1 MIVSRCFP
9 ALLLSLL
16 CFFPP
21 FIYPFVTSVDSS
33 FFLSSP
39 FLFIPAF
46 NSLSSFPS
54 IRRPFSSLPF
64 FSSPFHSLSFLPPVI
79 LSSVFSLPVLSFFA
93 DYSPSF
99 FSFIRPSTS
108 LRQIWPTSP
117 APSFPSFTPFLP
129 FLSFVLFNL
138 LSFYHS
144 SFLPFI
150 FPFLLPLPHLSN

>member
-9 ALLLSLL
+9 ALVLSLL

-54 IRRPFSSLPF
+54 IRRPFFFPSFLFLSLAFFEFPSSRNPFFCLFPSCSSFLRGLLSLLLLFHPPIHILASDLAYFPSSFLSFLYSLSSLPSFRFIQPSF
-64 FSSPFHSLSFLPPVI
+64 FLPFFFPPFH
-79 LSSVFSLPVLSFFA
+79 FSLPV
-93 DYSPSF
+93 P
-99 FSFIRPSTS
+99 P
-108 LRQIWPTSP
+108 PP
-117 APSFPSFTPFLP
+117 PF
-129 FLSFVLFNL
+129 
-138 LSFYHS
+138 
-144 SFLPFI
+144 
-150 FPFLLPLPHLSN
+150 